1 MNRVSLPIIILA
13 LIFSWWTSADA
24 QSLRGSRASLVRQN
38 RQAKVHDYTYLKRP
52 ADVQRFVEA
61 GYLVRIRGNADY
73 ELARVSF
80 PYARPEVRVFLE
92 RLGQQYR
99 AACGEKLVVTSLV
112 RPITRQPHNASPL
125 SVHPTGMAIDLR
137 RSSKAACRNW
147 LERVLLQLEGQGT
160 LEATRETRPPHYHV
174 ALFPKPYLRYV
185 ARLEAT
191 PVRLASSGDTNADGD
206 ATTAYRVRRGD
217 SLWTIARRHGTT
229 VDALKEANGLRSAR
243 LLAGQR
249 LQIPTGN

>member
-1 MNRVSLPIIILA
+1 MNRVSFPIALA
-13 LIFSWWTSADA
+13 LLLSWWSSLDA

-38 RQAKVHDYTYLKRP
+38 RQAKLHDYTYLKHP
-52 ADVQRFVEA
+52 ADVERFVQA
-61 GYLVRIRGNADY
+61 GYLVRIRGNADF

-99 AACGEKLVVTSLV
+99 SACGEKLVVTSLV
-112 RPITRQPHNASPL
+112 RPTTRQPHNASPL
-125 SVHPTGMAIDLR
+125 SVHPTGMAIDFR
-137 RSSKAACRNW
+137 RSSKAACRSW
-147 LERVLLQLEGQGT
+147 LERVLLQLERQGT

-174 ALFPKPYLRYV
+174 ALFPKPYLRYI
-185 ARLEAT
+185 AALEGA
-191 PVRLASSGDTNADGD
+191 PVRLASSGAPTTTDA

-229 VDALKEANGLRSAR
+229 VETLKEVNSLRSAR
-243 LLAGQR
+243 LLAGQE
-249 LQIPTGN
+249 LLIPTGN